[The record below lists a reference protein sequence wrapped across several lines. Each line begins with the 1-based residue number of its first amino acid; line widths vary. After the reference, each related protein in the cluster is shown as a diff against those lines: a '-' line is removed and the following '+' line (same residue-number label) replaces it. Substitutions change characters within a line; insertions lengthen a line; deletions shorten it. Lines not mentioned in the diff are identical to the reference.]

1 MLLRLN
7 AVQMSVFGLGLS
19 WVGTTRPSMAA
30 NRVNNRIEEALL
42 IKVSLIKHPAVG
54 QTVVNW
60 HQALTMRPAVRRES
74 KEYFYVF
81 LIALFPDQLCVTTVT
96 KQRQE
101 DKKKIRRGR
110 EQVGDIFVRF
120 TSPFS
125 SFTLRVQFQHLTVNW
140 HHFTRY

>member
-1 MLLRLN
+1 MLPRLN

-81 LIALFPDQLCVTTVT
+81 LIALFPDQLFQLHFLCPCICDCKDQPIVRHVL
-96 KQRQE
+96 QGFLDSWERNGNHRVFLLDE
-101 DKKKIRRGR
+101 RF
-110 EQVGDIFVRF
+110 FVIE
-120 TSPFS
+120 
-125 SFTLRVQFQHLTVNW
+125 L
-140 HHFTRY
+140 